1 MAKKKPNFKMRV
13 IQEPKKRRKPTKA
26 ELEQVTREAGGLS
39 PEQKRR
45 SLDKIR
51 RDEKAY
57 EDYRKRSGLDEY
69 EKKVKAG
76 TVTLEDIEKFGDYSH
91 PLYQKM
97 LRDNPNTLSDAQV
110 RERYERITRAENKM
124 AKRKQALRK
133 AAEAKARKK

>member
-13 IQEPKKRRKPTKA
+13 VQEPKKRLKPTEA
-26 ELEQVTREAGGLS
+26 ELEQVTLEAGGSS

-51 RDEKAY
+51 RDAKAY
-57 EDYRKRSGLDEY
+57 APTLAY
-69 EKKVKAG
+69 EIAYQKKVEDG
-76 TVTLEDIEKFGDYSH
+76 TVTLEDIEEFGDYSH

-110 RERYERITRAENKM
+110 RERYESITRAENKM

>member
-13 IQEPKKRRKPTKA
+13 VQEPKKRLKPTEA
-26 ELEQVTREAGGLS
+26 ELEQVTFEAGGSS

-51 RDEKAY
+51 RDAKAY
-57 EDYRKRSGLDEY
+57 APTLAY
-69 EKKVKAG
+69 EIAYQKKVEDG
-76 TVTLEDIEKFGDYSH
+76 TVTLEDIEEFGDYSH

-110 RERYERITRAENKM
+110 EEQYERITRAENKM